1 MFGRLLVVCILLA
14 TGPLSFGEEEEVK
27 INLKNV
33 DIRIF
38 ITQVSTITG
47 KTFIVDPR
55 VKGNVTVISS
65 AFLNG
70 EGVYQLFLSVLR
82 VHGYAAV
89 PAGNVTKIVQ
99 QVLAKQSGHP
109 LDFDDELETEE
120 LVTRVVPI
128 RNAPSIDLVKILRPL
143 IPQYGHVAGLEKPN
157 VLIISDHASN
167 ISRLTEIINRIDVAD
182 NLDIAIID
190 LKEAWVDD
198 MISLLEQ
205 LAPDQI
211 GKGSKGP
218 NKITIVASERT
229 NSIVLKGE
237 KETVARVKALVARLD
252 VPANHSGAIQVVRL
266 AHADA
271 KQMAEILTNL
281 VSEKRS
287 GEKST
292 TQTSTTIQAD
302 ETLNALV
309 IRADPSTMLDLREII
324 EGLDVRR
331 LQVLIEAAI
340 VEVTMDFSRQLGS
353 ELVVGDASGS
363 GSPVGLTAPSG
374 TLAQLLQSL
383 ALARSADPTA
393 TGITTAPSL
402 GDSPLLAAGNLSGSG
417 TSFAL
422 IIRALASNADVNLL
436 STPSITTMDNEEASI
451 VVGQTVPFRTGST
464 VTGSQGASNPFTTIQ
479 REDVGLTLEVTPHI
493 NDGNLVRLKI
503 HQEVSEVDP
512 ASLTAIGSEA
522 AADLITN
529 KRTID
534 TTVLVDDGE
543 VIILGGLTKDKE
555 TLASSRVPILG
566 SIPGLGF
573 LFRSETKSI
582 EKQNL
587 LVFLRPTVLAT
598 RDDITVQTSRKFLN
612 IYEVEIKGT
621 EPAEAISELFN
632 GIN

>member
-1 MFGRLLVVCILLA
+1 
-14 TGPLSFGEEEEVK
+14 
-27 INLKNV
+27 
-33 DIRIF
+33 
-38 ITQVSTITG
+38 
-47 KTFIVDPR
+47 
-55 VKGNVTVISS
+55 
-65 AFLNG
+65 
-70 EGVYQLFLSVLR
+70 
-82 VHGYAAV
+82 
-89 PAGNVTKIVQ
+89 
-99 QVLAKQSGHP
+99 
-109 LDFDDELETEE
+109 
-120 LVTRVVPI
+120 
-128 RNAPSIDLVKILRPL
+128 
-143 IPQYGHVAGLEKPN
+143 
-157 VLIISDHASN
+157 
-167 ISRLTEIINRIDVAD
+167 
-182 NLDIAIID
+182 
-190 LKEAWVDD
+190 
-198 MISLLEQ
+198 
-205 LAPDQI
+205 
-211 GKGSKGP
+211 
-218 NKITIVASERT
+218 
-229 NSIVLKGE
+229 
-237 KETVARVKALVARLD
+237 
-252 VPANHSGAIQVVRL
+252 L

-281 VSEKRS
+281 VSDKRS
-287 GEKST
+287 DEKSA
-292 TQTSTTIQAD
+292 TQTTTTIQAD

-324 EGLDVRR
+324 AGLDVRR

-340 VEVTMDFSRQLGS
+340 VEVTTDFSRQLGT
-353 ELVVGDASGS
+353 ELFVGDTSG
-363 GSPVGLTAPSG
+363 GSSPIGLTAPSG

-383 ALARSADPTA
+383 ALARSSSTSTDTTVPTIPA
-393 TGITTAPSL
+393 L
-402 GDSPLLAAGNLSGSG
+402 GDSPLLAAGNLRSSG

-566 SIPGLGF
+566 SIPFLGF
-573 LFRSETKSI
+573 LFRSENKSI

-598 RDDITVQTSRKFLN
+598 RDDITTQTSRKFLN
-612 IYEVEIKGT
+612 IYEVEIEGT
-621 EPAEAISELFN
+621 DPAEAISELFN
-632 GIN
+632 GLN